1 MKYSIEY
8 QYLPKG
14 NTRPCDDGEI
24 VGIKADDQSG
34 VVILPN
40 VGDFVDI
47 NNHSSAHGHES
58 FSGKVKTR
66 LFNYLRT
73 PDDEIYCHVNIV
85 VEEDPETNWGSLLK
99 E

>member
-14 NTRPCDDGEI
+14 KTRPCDDGEI
-24 VGIKADDQSG
+24 VGIKTDDQSG
-34 VVILPN
+34 MVILPN

-47 NNHSSAHGHES
+47 NNFSSKHGHES
-58 FSGKVKTR
+58 FSGRVKTR

-73 PDDEIYCHVNIV
+73 PDDEILCHVNIV
-85 VEEDPETNWGSLLK
+85 VEEDQDTNWGSLIK